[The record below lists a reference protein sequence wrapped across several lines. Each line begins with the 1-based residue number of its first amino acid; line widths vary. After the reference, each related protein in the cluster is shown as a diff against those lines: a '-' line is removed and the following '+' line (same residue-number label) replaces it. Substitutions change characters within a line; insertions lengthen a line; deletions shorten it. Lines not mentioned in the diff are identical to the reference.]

1 MTLHHL
7 KITASDHVMV
17 VERLLQVTRYRGYRL
32 CGLSMLPGEQKDLLD
47 IQLSVESDRSI
58 ENLTK
63 QLLKIIDIEQ
73 IKVEDQGLQTYQ
85 VSEALN

>member
-32 CGLSMLPGEQKDLLD
+32 CGLSMVPAEQKNILD
-47 IQLSVESDRSI
+47 IQLSVESDKSV
-58 ENLTK
+58 ENLAK

-85 VSEALN
+85 VS

>member
-7 KITASDHVMV
+7 KITAFDHVMV
-17 VERLLQVTRYRGYRL
+17 VERLLQVTRYRGFRL
-32 CGLSMLPGEQKDLLD
+32 CGLSMLPAQQDNLLD
-47 IQLSVESDRSI
+47 IQLSVESDRSV

-73 IKVEDQGLQTYQ
+73 IKVEDQGLQTYP
-85 VSEALN
+85 VSEVLN